1 MVFPVVMY
9 KCELGHKRH
18 WVLKNWCFLTVMLEK
33 TLESPLVSKE
43 IKPVNPN
50 RNQCWMFIGRID
62 AKAEVPILWPPDV
75 KSWLIRKV
83 PDIGKIEGRR
93 RKGWQR
99 RGLDG
104 ITGSMDMSL
113 RKLCEIVKDREAWC
127 AAVQGV
133 AKSWTQLN
141 DWTTIH
147 NTIIYDNCSKLKII
161 GVISI
166 TSGKLQNGSRC
177 YLSGVPEVWLIN
189 MHELTKLS
197 PGRSSPSRRSWV
209 AKEEEQFRIKAWSW

>member
-1 MVFPVVMY
+1 MW
-9 KCELGHKRH
+9 ELGHKRH

-127 AAVQGV
+127 AAVHGV

-147 NTIIYDNCSKLKII
+147 NSIIYDNCSKLKII

-166 TSGKLQNGSRC
+166 TSGKL
-177 YLSGVPEVWLIN
+177 
-189 MHELTKLS
+189 
-197 PGRSSPSRRSWV
+197 
-209 AKEEEQFRIKAWSW
+209 

>member
-1 MVFPVVMY
+1 MW
-9 KCELGHKRH
+9 ELGHKGG
-18 WVLKNWCFLTVMLEK
+18 WVLKNWCFLTVVLEK

-43 IKPVNPN
+43 IKHVNPN
-50 RNQCWMFIGRID
+50 RNQRWMFIGRID
-62 AKAEVPILWPPDV
+62 AEAEVPILWPPDA
-75 KSWLIRKV
+75 KRWLIRKV

-93 RKGWQR
+93 RKEWQR

-104 ITGSMDMSL
+104 ITGSIDMSFS
-113 RKLCEIVKDREAWC
+113 KLCEIVKDREACC
-127 AAVQGV
+127 AAVHGV
-133 AKSWTQLN
+133 AKSWIQLS

-147 NTIIYDNCSKLKII
+147 NSIIYDNCSKLKII

-166 TSGKLQNGSRC
+166 TSGKLQNGSRS

-189 MHELTKLS
+189 MYELIKWS